1 LAVEQQ
7 VVMVA
12 RPRGPAWAA
21 LITRRTV
28 ARGRSGT
35 GKGLGGLRDS
45 GGEAVKLVIDYIK
58 QETLTPLRGLGR
70 YILFGVIGSVF
81 LAIGLVILA
90 VAFLRFLQGE
100 TGTTF
105 TGNWSWAPY
114 LICTVVVVAVAAA
127 AVLAV
132 SRGQS
137 RSTATPEKETP

>member
-1 LAVEQQ
+1 LADEQQ

-12 RPRGPAWAA
+12 RRGRHAWSV

-45 GGEAVKLVIDYIK
+45 GGEAVKLVIDYVK

-70 YILFGVIGSVF
+70 YILFGVVGSVF

-114 LICTVVVVAVAAA
+114 LICTVAVVAVAAV

-132 SRGQS
+132 IRGQG
-137 RSTATPEKETP
+137 RTTTTAEKEVP

>member
-1 LAVEQQ
+1 
-7 VVMVA
+7 M
-12 RPRGPAWAA
+12 
-21 LITRRTV
+21 

-45 GGEAVKLVIDYIK
+45 GGEAVKLVIDYVK

-70 YILFGVIGSVF
+70 YILFGVVGSVF

-114 LICTVVVVAVAAA
+114 LICTVAVVAVAAV

-132 SRGQS
+132 IRGQG
-137 RSTATPEKETP
+137 RTTTTAEKEVP